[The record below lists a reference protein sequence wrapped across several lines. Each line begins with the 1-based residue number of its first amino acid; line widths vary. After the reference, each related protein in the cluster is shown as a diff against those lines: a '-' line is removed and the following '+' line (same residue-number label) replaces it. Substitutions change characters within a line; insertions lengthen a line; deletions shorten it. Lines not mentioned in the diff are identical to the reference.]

1 MRQNKAFLALPIH
14 AYPQIRRFQY
24 TLKKTSVNLKPVKTL
39 LKSFRFFP
47 NMVAFLTVP
56 NPAQLFELH
65 ASKQFNPPYAMKK
78 IQVYSGFAVL
88 MLHPK

>member
-1 MRQNKAFLALPIH
+1 MSVDKMRQNKAFLALPIH
-14 AYPQIRRFQY
+14 AYPQIWRFQY

-56 NPAQLFELH
+56 NPAQMFELH
-65 ASKQFNPPYAMKK
+65 
-78 IQVYSGFAVL
+78 VL
-88 MLHPK
+88 EQI